1 MSDKFI
7 LPRRGAYGQKGTYPV
22 VRVHKDTYAI
32 LAELA
37 AESGLPVS
45 SVVTQA
51 VEFAVT
57 HLVLVDETDIG
68 KEQ

>member
-1 MSDKFI
+1 M
-7 LPRRGAYGQKGTYPV
+7 